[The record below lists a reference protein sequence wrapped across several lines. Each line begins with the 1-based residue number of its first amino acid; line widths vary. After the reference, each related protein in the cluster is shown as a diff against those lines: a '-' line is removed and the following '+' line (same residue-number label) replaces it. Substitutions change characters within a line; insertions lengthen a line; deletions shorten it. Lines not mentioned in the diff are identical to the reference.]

1 LFTIFKGNG
10 HESFSGDGIRHFN
23 HTRTERLGQ
32 IAVFFVQKTQ
42 KSGTKNCIMPDF

>member
-1 LFTIFKGNG
+1 MKVFPGAEFGISTIHGR
-10 HESFSGDGIRHFN
+10 S
-23 HTRTERLGQ
+23 RLGQ